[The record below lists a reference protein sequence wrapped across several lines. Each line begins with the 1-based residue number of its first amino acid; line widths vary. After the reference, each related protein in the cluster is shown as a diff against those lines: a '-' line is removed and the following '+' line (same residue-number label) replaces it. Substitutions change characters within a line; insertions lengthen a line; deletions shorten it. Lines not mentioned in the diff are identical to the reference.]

1 MSINRRCMRDQIR
14 NAIVSRILD
23 GSCPPGTRLKELTL
37 AREFNVSQAPVREAL
52 RELEAQGLV
61 VSEPFRGSRVRSI
74 EMDELHDAY
83 ELRAEIEEAAARR
96 AVPCRESDLKRL
108 ETELKTMRKAARER
122 NAEDYM
128 ASAVRFHRDI
138 VEMSGNRLF
147 LRAWEQ
153 MAWDIR
159 ARIAVQRIGLVGLFS
174 DERRR
179 VIDALRT
186 GDGAAAGLLL
196 RGIMHSLKEHLHKL
210 PNGRT
215 PAQ

>member
-1 MSINRRCMRDQIR
+1 VTVNRSCMREQIR
-14 NAIVSRILD
+14 KAIVSRILD
-23 GSCPPGTRLKELTL
+23 GSCPPGTRLKELSL

-74 EMDELHDAY
+74 ELDELHDAY

-96 AVPCRESDLKRL
+96 AVPCKEADLKRL
-108 ETELKTMRKAARER
+108 EAELKTMRKAARER
-122 NAEDYM
+122 DSDTYM

-138 VEMSGNRLF
+138 VEMSGNKLF

-159 ARIAVQRIGLVGLFS
+159 ARIAVRRIGLIGLFT

-179 VIDALRT
+179 IIEALRA
-186 GDGAAAGLLL
+186 GDGAAAGILL
-196 RGIMHSLKEHLHKL
+196 RGIMQSLQEHLHNM
-210 PNGRT
+210 PNGRR
-215 PAQ
+215 PGE